1 MTDALATPRAPGIRG
16 VAERIEAENQILP
29 REHHGTKCDFAG
41 VQRAAERHHPF
52 GTSVGIRTKR
62 KE

>member
-1 MTDALATPRAPGIRG
+1 MSVHLPRTSGIG
-16 VAERIEAENQILP
+16 EAAQQIEAENQILP

-52 GTSVGIRTKR
+52 GTDVGIRSKR
-62 KE
+62 KP